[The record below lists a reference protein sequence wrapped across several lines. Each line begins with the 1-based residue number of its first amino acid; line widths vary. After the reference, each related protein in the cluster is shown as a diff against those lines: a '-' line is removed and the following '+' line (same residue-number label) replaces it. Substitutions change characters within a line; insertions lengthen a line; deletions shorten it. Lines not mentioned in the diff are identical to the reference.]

1 MIRKCLAFTMI
12 IHLAMVL
19 KQLCPA
25 TERLLETQNLL
36 VGFLFLYLK
45 ADNFINF
52 APCNQTL
59 NSLLVCHQQILSIIF
74 VEINS
79 FIYVLNCV

>member
-1 MIRKCLAFTMI
+1 MIRKCLAFKVI

-52 APCNQTL
+52 APCNQTHEL
-59 NSLLVCHQQILSIIF
+59 SSSLSSANPVYNIC
-74 VEINS
+74 
-79 FIYVLNCV
+79 